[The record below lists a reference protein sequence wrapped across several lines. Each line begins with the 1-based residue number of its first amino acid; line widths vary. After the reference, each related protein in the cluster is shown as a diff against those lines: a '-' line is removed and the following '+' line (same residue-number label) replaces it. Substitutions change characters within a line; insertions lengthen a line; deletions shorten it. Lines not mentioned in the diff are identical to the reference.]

1 MLWAH
6 DPLVR
11 FVERAKIVLSFGL
24 GASHVNREHFHYPIV
39 KGENIMKNV
48 NENCKITTLNVKDEE
63 PSDFISAM
71 LAKAGAEEFVIGHK
85 GKKRVSWSVA
95 VVDDE
100 LYALRLA
107 EDDNGSVWPVGYNVD
122 VSERGRVLELY
133 DQVAEDVVSDCDF
146 RGFVD
151 PTSAGLQQLLSVFGR
166 KFSNFMSRVLYFY
179 SMRSP
184 KVMALAEEG

>member
-1 MLWAH
+1 MC
-6 DPLVR
+6 

-48 NENCKITTLNVKDEE
+48 NENCKITALNAKDEE
-63 PSDFISAM
+63 PSDFISSM
-71 LAKAGAEEFVIGHK
+71 LAKAGAEEFLIGSQDSN
-85 GKKRVSWSVA
+85 RVSWSVA

-100 LYALRLA
+100 LYARRLA
-107 EDDNGSVWPVGYNVD
+107 EQTDGSIRSKIFKVNLT
-122 VSERGRVLELY
+122 ERSRVLELY
-133 DQVAEDVVSDCDF
+133 DNVAEDVADLDF

-151 PTSAGLQQLLSVFGR
+151 PTAVGLQQILSVFGR

-179 SMRSP
+179 SIRSP

>member
-1 MLWAH
+1 MLWVH
-6 DPLVR
+6 DSLVC

-48 NENCKITTLNVKDEE
+48 NEKCRITALNAKDEE
-63 PSDFISAM
+63 PSDFISSM
-71 LAKAGAEEFVIGHK
+71 LAKAGAEEFLIGSQDSN
-85 GKKRVSWSVA
+85 RVSWSVA

-100 LYALRLA
+100 LYARRLA
-107 EDDNGSVWPVGYNVD
+107 EQTDGSIRSKIFKVD
-122 VSERGRVLELY
+122 LAERSRVLELY
-133 DQVAEDVVSDCDF
+133 DNVAEDVADLDF

-151 PTSAGLQQLLSVFGR
+151 PTAVGLQQILSVFGR

-179 SMRSP
+179 SIRSP